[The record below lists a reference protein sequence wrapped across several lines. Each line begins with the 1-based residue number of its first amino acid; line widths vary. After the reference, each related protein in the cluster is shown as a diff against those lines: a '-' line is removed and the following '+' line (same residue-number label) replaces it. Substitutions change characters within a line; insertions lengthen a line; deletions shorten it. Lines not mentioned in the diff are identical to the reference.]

1 MWRSNK
7 LSLSSLISKTARHF
21 VENANSRPYAFH
33 PKLPELV
40 KVPSCADCIHYIEY
54 TNDYPWND
62 VPANT
67 FKKCGKFS
75 GKNKLTG
82 ETKTIFISV
91 CREDKNKCGEQ
102 GRFFEAK
109 KEIEKRTLII

>member
-1 MWRSNK
+1 MLRFNT
-7 LSLSSLISKTARHF
+7 LSLSPLIPKLVRHF
-21 VENANSRPYAFH
+21 VENANSRPYTFH
-33 PKLPELV
+33 PKLSDLV
-40 KVPSCADCIHYIEY
+40 KIPSCENCIHYIEY

-67 FKKCGKFS
+67 FKKCSKFS
-75 GKNKLTG
+75 GKNTLTG

-109 KEIEKRTLII
+109 KK